1 MDIIKV
7 GIFCEHRLIL
17 QGLCQLMENIE
28 DIQVSLKENS
38 MEKLLK
44 YFGLRQINI
53 LIFYLPE
60 LDAPVLKLSE
70 QLDRL
75 YPKIRVL
82 ILSESENESTI
93 LKTIKTGAK
102 GFLSKDCDRNDLIE
116 AIYTLRSGHDYF
128 SKSITQLLLKKY
140 ISDLQTDETLEQNK
154 TVNTLSSRELEILKL
169 WGSSQTNNEISEKLY
184 ISVRTVESHKNH
196 IMQKLNLK
204 TAVDLVKFGIRNNII
219 KI

>member
-102 GFLSKDCDRNDLIE
+102 GFLSKQ
-116 AIYTLRSGHDYF
+116 RS
-128 SKSITQLLLKKY
+128 
-140 ISDLQTDETLEQNK
+140 
-154 TVNTLSSRELEILKL
+154 
-169 WGSSQTNNEISEKLY
+169 
-184 ISVRTVESHKNH
+184 
-196 IMQKLNLK
+196 
-204 TAVDLVKFGIRNNII
+204 
-219 KI
+219 

>member
-60 LDAPVLKLSE
+60 LDAPVLKLSV